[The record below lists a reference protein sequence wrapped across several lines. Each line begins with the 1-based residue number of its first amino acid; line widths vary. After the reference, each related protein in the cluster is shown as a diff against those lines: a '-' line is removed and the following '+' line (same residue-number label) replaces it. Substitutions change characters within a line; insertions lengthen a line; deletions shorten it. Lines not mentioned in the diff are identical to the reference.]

1 MAFVYLIA
9 MSVMICGIFNNESQN
24 FYLAAS
30 VMLSD
35 EMEFVLLKYLRI
47 NYFVHLKGGNND
59 VC

>member
-1 MAFVYLIA
+1 MTFVYLIA
-9 MSVMICGIFNNESQN
+9 TSVMICGIFNNESQKN
-24 FYLAAS
+24 YLAAS

-35 EMEFVLLKYLRI
+35 EMQFFLLKYLRI